1 MGKLWALWQKV
12 CTLHR
17 SDDATADG
25 EIANFFLPRFTVGF
39 FIRMGIVAAVA
50 LVVFGFFLKPS
61 LIRGASMEPT
71 YRSTG
76 FNFCWRGKYYFREP
90 KLGDV
95 VIVRLTGRIYYL
107 KRIVALPGDTVE
119 FRRGYLYVNGEK
131 VHEPYVK
138 FVCDWELPPRKVE
151 PGNYYVIGDNR
162 SMPIDVHMFGQ
173 VPRHRIA
180 GGPLW

>member
-1 MGKLWALWQKV
+1 M
-12 CTLHR
+12 
-17 SDDATADG
+17 
-25 EIANFFLPRFTVGF
+25 
-39 FIRMGIVAAVA
+39 
-50 LVVFGFFLKPS
+50 
-61 LIRGASMEPT
+61 
-71 YRSTG
+71 
-76 FNFCWRGKYYFREP
+76 
-90 KLGDV
+90 

-107 KRIVALPGDTVE
+107 NRIVALPGDTVE